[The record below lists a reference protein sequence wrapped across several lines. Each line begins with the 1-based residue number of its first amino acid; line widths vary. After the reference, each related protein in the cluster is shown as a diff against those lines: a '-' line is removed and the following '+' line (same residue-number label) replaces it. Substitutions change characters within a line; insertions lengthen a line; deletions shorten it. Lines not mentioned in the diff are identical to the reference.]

1 MNKKVRSRKKHLV
14 EGTVSEV
21 KKQEEALDT
30 SRVGESRNAVT
41 KLMKKIRKE
50 RRDAR

>member
-1 MNKKVRSRKKHLV
+1 MNNRVRSRKKHMV
-14 EGTVSEV
+14 EGTVSDI
-21 KKQEEALDT
+21 KKQEEALET
-30 SRVGESRNAVT
+30 SRVGESRSAVT